1 MHSLNSNF
9 IEKYDF
15 RLEKWIA
22 LNLNQQN
29 DFIKNNSFEA
39 KEYNTNSNFMNNNN
53 HSLNY

>member
-29 DFIKNNSFEA
+29 DFIKNNRDHIPP
-39 KEYNTNSNFMNNNN
+39 T
-53 HSLNY
+53 LNAITRRQFATAFLE